1 MLKDEINEN
10 TQTSDYK
17 FVTSDI
23 SDFVNEMQTP
33 KQEFEKSENIF
44 DSLPEKPETEIETPA
59 NETLRANP
67 KVAQSTAHLIVT
79 TIDAVIPETMAF
91 AAKQKESSFFKA
103 DPETKSELEDAFT
116 EYIKLKGAK
125 DLPPSV
131 LIIVLLLVAYGT
143 KIPAM
148 LQMRKAAILEE
159 QNEKLRRENEEL
171 KRKMNN
177 E

>member
-1 MLKDEINEN
+1 MSLISDKINEKQQ
-10 TQTSDYK
+10 QTSEYK

-23 SDFVNEMQTP
+23 SEFMNELHQP
-33 KQEFEKSENIF
+33 KQEFENSESIF
-44 DSLPEKPETEIETPA
+44 DNLPEDEPQTEKQEDFQ
-59 NETLRANP
+59 ANP

-91 AAKQKESSFFKA
+91 AAKQETSDFFKA
-103 DPETKSELEDAFT
+103 DKETKKELEDAFT

-131 LIIVLLLVAYGT
+131 MIIILLLVAYGI

-148 LQMRKAAILEE
+148 LQMRKSATLQE
-159 QNEKLRRENEEL
+159 QNERLRRRVEEL
-171 KRKMNN
+171 EKNANK
-177 E
+177 